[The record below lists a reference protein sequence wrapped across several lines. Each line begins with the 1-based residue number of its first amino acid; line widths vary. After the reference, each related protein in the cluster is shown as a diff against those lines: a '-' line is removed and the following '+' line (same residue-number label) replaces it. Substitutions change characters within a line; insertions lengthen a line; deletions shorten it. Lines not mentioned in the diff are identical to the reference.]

1 MNITHGKKE
10 RCQRITIYGPEGIG
24 KSTLA
29 AQFPAP
35 LFLDVEDGTAHLD
48 VRRAGVDNW
57 TGLLDAVNAFAAIAS
72 ATPGEYGTLVI
83 DTIDAAESLCHQHTC
98 LKAGKSGIEDFG
110 YGKGYRYA
118 AENMS
123 VLLKALDGIIVTA
136 RCNVVLLAHSHL
148 RKFEQPDEAGAY
160 DRYELKLHKVAASAV
175 KEWSDAVLFANY
187 ETYVID
193 VDGTKKAKG
202 GKRVIHTTH
211 NPCWDAKNRHGLAEK
226 LPLAWDAIAEMVPA
240 TTPAKPAEKQDAAGF
255 PALLWELMERDGIT
269 EQELRDINA
278 ARGYYGAEVSPANYS
293 TDHVDRLVTQWEAVK
308 GLIRDARKKQNKE
321 G

>member
-1 MNITHGKKE
+1 MNITTGKKR

-48 VRRAGVDNW
+48 VARASVGTWDALLEGVHQFRETITD
-57 TGLLDAVNAFAAIAS
+57 
-72 ATPGEYGTLVI
+72 TPGEYKTLII
-83 DTIDAAESLCHQHTC
+83 DTIDASEKLAQQYVCA
-98 LKAGKSGIEDFG
+98 KAGKSGIEDFG

-118 AENMS
+118 AEGFA
-123 VLLKALDGIIVTA
+123 VLLQSLDDVIAA

-160 DRYELKLHKVAASAV
+160 DRYELKLHKLAAAAV

-202 GKRVIHTTH
+202 GKRVLHTTH

-226 LPLAWDAIAEMVPA
+226 LPLEWDAIAEMLPA

-278 ARGYYGAEVSPANYS
+278 ARGYYGADVSPANYS

-308 GLIRDARKKQNKE
+308 GLIFAATTQNKE